1 MLCEVLCDGS
11 GSGARMAAEAGLR
24 SIGERRENRE
34 KEGRVVPAVRF
45 SQGWWTYRKAKY
57 NTSI

>member
-1 MLCEVLCDGS
+1 MLCDGS